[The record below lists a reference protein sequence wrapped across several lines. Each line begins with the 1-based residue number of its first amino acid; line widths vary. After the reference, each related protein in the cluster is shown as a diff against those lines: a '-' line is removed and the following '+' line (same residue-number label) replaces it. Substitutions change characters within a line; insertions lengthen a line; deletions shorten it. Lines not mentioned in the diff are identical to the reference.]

1 LPQQHF
7 CLFLTRYVILG
18 GIYLLRKTLLVT
30 CLLITIMTLIFVGA
44 VSAETALT
52 DFNGHWAAS
61 TISRWI
67 DQGLIKGYEDNTI
80 RPDNPVSRAEFV
92 SMVNRAWG
100 ISNDGYSSVFQDVAR
115 DKWCY
120 SDIAAAYNLGYIS
133 GSSPEIFEPDS
144 TITREQAA
152 VMIARLLTLE
162 ANSQN
167 NVLFEIADHEQ
178 LVDWSRPYVE
188 TVFAQGILNGYP
200 DKTFRPTRS
209 VTRAEAM
216 IIIDQA
222 VRNTGTIVVYGQA
235 GTYGPESGSKT
246 IDGNVIISNADI
258 TLQNTIINGNLLLPV
273 GIGEGDVKLKNV
285 SVKGN
290 TIIKGGGPNSITL
303 EDSSLP
309 NLTISKDGVRIVAAG
324 NTSVQVIRLASGAA
338 LVEIKTTGP
347 GFETIEVSQE
357 ILPGATIWLEGD
369 FSTLTVQ
376 ANTTLELHGT
386 IDELN
391 ISQNV
396 DDAVVHLKATSR
408 VVTLNIDGSARI
420 DGEGM
425 IEKAN
430 INSNNVVIESVP
442 VTTVVAP
449 GVTASVGGKELQE
462 GTTTADPPKTEKSGS
477 GDSGGG
483 GSGDS
488 DDNDDPPLG
497 SVLLGEGANIE
508 PYLTYTVADGQAKIT
523 GYSSNGPQYLSIPD
537 TLGGYP
543 VTSIGNFAF
552 SQKNLKVLELPSTL
566 TSIGTWAFERNQL
579 TILDIPEGVT
589 SIGQGAFA
597 DNQLQSIVLP
607 STLMSIGSSAF
618 AGNQL
623 TSLVIPEGITSIGNY
638 AFDANKLQSV
648 VLPSTL
654 TSIGSGV
661 FSRNQLTSLVI
672 PEGIT
677 SIGQGAFDANNLQSI
692 VLPSTL
698 TSIGPSAF
706 GRNKLASL
714 VIPDKVESVGNFA
727 FNTNKLQV
735 IFFPSSVTS
744 IGTWAFSD
752 NPLHAAVIPASV
764 TNIGGGAFT
773 SQSNPADLTI
783 YGVPD
788 STAQA
793 YANNNGHTFLEMAD
807 LKILSVN
814 VRGQGTVHAAVDGQS
829 TIQPIAGKH
838 LFEVGTQLQLTQT
851 PLDRNWEFVKWE
863 VDGNEVADS
872 DITIDMD
879 QDITVNAYFQR
890 KEPVYLYGSVTPKVS
905 LPVPL
910 PNNWLEGY
918 IDVMIDGRIIATKSF
933 TNGEYGYGGDH
944 IVIEWADIED
954 ALKNGKEIRLKVN
967 DSFAIHD
974 PINLSEV
981 SRGQIIRLDLKSD
994 SFYTPER
1001 YFEYWVPSWGGSAQ
1015 IDRYSSN
1022 GPKDVRIPKRLG
1034 GYPVTTIF
1042 IYHDATGR
1050 NPIGAFQGRGL
1061 TSVEIPDTVTRI
1073 EDNAFSWNNL
1083 KEVTIP
1089 ASVTYVGRAAFWGN
1103 QGTNTATQKP
1113 EQFIIRG
1120 VRGSAAE
1127 AYAKSY
1133 GHTFIAIP

>member
-1 LPQQHF
+1 
-7 CLFLTRYVILG
+7 
-18 GIYLLRKTLLVT
+18 LLRKTLLITWLLVT
-30 CLLITIMTLIFVGA
+30 AISLVFVGA
-44 VSAETALT
+44 VSAETTLK
-52 DFNGHWAAS
+52 DLNGHWAAS
-61 TISRWI
+61 TISKWI

-80 RPDNPVSRAEFV
+80 RPDNPVNRAEFV

-100 ISNDGYSSVFQDVAR
+100 ISNDGYSSAFQDVAK
-115 DKWCY
+115 DQWYY

-133 GSSPEIFEPDS
+133 GSSPETFEPDS

-152 VMIARLLTLE
+152 VMIAQLLTLE
-162 ANSQN
+162 ANSEN
-167 NVLFEIADHEQ
+167 DVLSALADYEQ
-178 LVDWSRPYVE
+178 LADWSRPYVE
-188 TVFAQGILNGYP
+188 TVFAQGILKGYP

-216 IIIDQA
+216 VIIDQA

-235 GTYGPESGSKT
+235 GTYGPESGSKI
-246 IDGNVIISNADI
+246 IDGNVVISNAGI
-258 TLQNTIINGNLLLPV
+258 TLQNATINGNLLLAV

-290 TIIKGGGPNSITL
+290 TIVKGGGSNSITV

-309 NLTISKDGVRIVAAG
+309 HLTISKDGVRIVATG
-324 NTSVQVIRLASGAA
+324 NTSVQVIQLASGAT
-338 LVEIKTTGP
+338 LVEMETTGS
-347 GFETIEVSQE
+347 GFETIKITQE
-357 ILPGATIWLEGD
+357 IPPGATLRLEGD
-369 FSTLTVQ
+369 FNTLTMQ
-376 ANTTLELHGT
+376 ANINLELHGT

-391 ISQNV
+391 ISQDV
-396 DDAVVHLKATSR
+396 DDAVVYLEETAR
-408 VVTLNIDGSARI
+408 IVTLNIDGSAQI
-420 DGEGM
+420 NGEGK
-425 IEKAN
+425 IETAN
-430 INSNNVVIESVP
+430 INANNVIIEPVP
-442 VTTVVAP
+442 ATTVVAP
-449 GVTASVGGKELQE
+449 GVAASVGGKELQE
-462 GTTTADPPKTEKSGS
+462 GTAVADPPKTEESGSGS
-477 GDSGGG
+477 GDSGG
-483 GSGDS
+483 S
-488 DDNDDPPLG
+488 DDPLLG

-523 GYSSNGPQYLSIPD
+523 AYSKNGPQYLYIPD

-552 SQKNLKVLELPSTL
+552 SQKNLKVLKLPSTL

-579 TILDIPEGVT
+579 TILDLPEGVT
-589 SIGQGAFA
+589 SIGDGAF
-597 DNQLQSIVLP
+597 NGNHLQSIVLP
-607 STLMSIGSSAF
+607 STLTSIGPSSF
-618 AGNQL
+618 GSNQL

-654 TSIGSGV
+654 TSIGSYA

-672 PEGIT
+672 SEGIT

-692 VLPSTL
+692 ILPSTL

-714 VIPDKVESVGNFA
+714 VIPDKVESVGNYA
-727 FNTNKLQV
+727 FNANKLEV

-744 IGTWAFSD
+744 IGSWAFSD
-752 NPLHAAVIPASV
+752 NPLNAAVIPASV
-764 TNIGGGAFT
+764 TSIGGGAFT
-773 SQSNPADLTI
+773 NNSNPADLTI
-783 YGVPD
+783 FGVSP
-788 STAQA
+788 SPAQA
-793 YANNNGHTFLEMAD
+793 YANSNKHTFREMAD
-807 LKILSVN
+807 LKILTVN
-814 VRGQGTVHAAVDGQS
+814 VQGQGTVHAAVYGQS
-829 TIQPIAGKH
+829 TIQPVAGKH
-838 LFEVGTQLQLTQT
+838 IYEVGTELQLTQT
-851 PLDRNWEFVKWE
+851 PLDRNWEFIKWE
-863 VDGNEVADS
+863 IVSDDGATTSDTS
-872 DITIDMD
+872 PDITINMD
-879 QDITVNAYFQR
+879 QGITVNAYFQR
-890 KEPVYLYGSVTPKVS
+890 KKPVYLYGLVTPKVS
-905 LPVPL
+905 LPIPI
-910 PNNWLEGY
+910 LEGY
-918 IDVMIDGRIIATKSF
+918 IDVIIDGQIKATKKF
-933 TNGEYGYGGDH
+933 AAGKYGNDAASDYL
-944 IVIEWADIED
+944 VIEWADIED
-954 ALKNGKEIRLKVN
+954 AVRNGKEIRLKVN

-974 PINLSEV
+974 TINLPTV
-981 SRGQIIRLDLKSD
+981 SRGQIIRLDLKSN

-1050 NPIGAFQGRGL
+1050 NPIGSFQGRGL

-1083 KEVTIP
+1083 QEVTIP

-1103 QGTNTATQKP
+1103 KGTNTATQRP

>member
-1 LPQQHF
+1 M
-7 CLFLTRYVILG
+7 R
-18 GIYLLRKTLLVT
+18 RKLLVT
-30 CLLITIMTLIFVGA
+30 WLLVAAMTLFFVGT
-44 VSAETALT
+44 VPAETTLK
-52 DFNGHWAAS
+52 DIDGHWAAP
-61 TISRWI
+61 TISKWI
-67 DQGLIKGYEDNTI
+67 DQGLIKGYGDNTV
-80 RPDNPVSRAEFV
+80 RPDTPVTRAEFV

-100 ISNDGYSSVFQDVAR
+100 ISNDGYSSVFQDVAK
-115 DKWCY
+115 DQWYY

-133 GSSPEIFEPDS
+133 GSSPKAFEPDS

-162 ANSQN
+162 ANSEN
-167 NVLFEIADHEQ
+167 DVLSTLADYEQ
-178 LVDWSRPYVE
+178 LADWSRPYVE
-188 TVFAQGILNGYP
+188 TVFAQGILKGYP
-200 DKTFRPTRS
+200 DQTFRPTRS

-216 IIIDQA
+216 AIIDQA
-222 VRNTGTIVVYGQA
+222 VKNTGTIVVYGQA
-235 GTYGPESGSKT
+235 ATFGPESGSKT
-246 IDGNVIISNADI
+246 IDGNVIISNAGV
-258 TLQNTIINGNLLLPV
+258 TLQNTTINGNLLLAV
-273 GIGEGDVKLKNV
+273 GIGDGDVKLKNV

-290 TIIKGGGPNSITL
+290 TIVKGGGSNSITV

-309 NLTISKDGVRIVAAG
+309 NLTINKDGVRIVATG
-324 NTSVQVIRLASGAA
+324 NTSVQVIQLASGAT
-338 LVEIKTTGP
+338 LVAIETTGS
-347 GFETIEVSQE
+347 GFETIMITQE
-357 ILPGATIWLEGD
+357 IPPGATIRLEGD
-369 FSTLTVQ
+369 FSTLTMQ
-376 ANTTLELHGT
+376 ANINLELHGT

-391 ISQNV
+391 ISQGV
-396 DDAVVHLKATSR
+396 DDAIVYLEESSR
-408 VVTLNIDGSARI
+408 VITLNIDGSAQI
-420 DGEGM
+420 NGEGE
-425 IEKAN
+425 IETAN
-430 INSNNVVIESVP
+430 INAANVVIEPVP
-442 VTTVVAP
+442 ATTVVAP

-462 GTTTADPPKTEKSGS
+462 GTAVTDSPKTEERGSGDSDGGGS
-477 GDSGGG
+477 GDSGG
-483 GSGDS
+483 SY
-488 DDNDDPPLG
+488 DPPLG
-497 SVLLGEGANIE
+497 TVLLGEGASIE

-523 GYSSNGPQYLSIPD
+523 GYSNNGPQYVSIPD

-552 SQKNLKVLELPSTL
+552 NQKNLKVLELPSTL
-566 TSIGTWAFERNQL
+566 TSIGSYAFSGNQL
-579 TILDIPEGVT
+579 TILDFPEGVI
-589 SIGQGAFA
+589 SIGDGAFA

-607 STLMSIGSSAF
+607 STLTSIGSSAF
-618 AGNQL
+618 GRNQL

-654 TSIGSGV
+654 TSIGPGV

-692 VLPSTL
+692 MLPSTL
-698 TSIGPSAF
+698 TSISPSSF
-706 GRNKLASL
+706 GRNQLASL

-727 FNTNKLQV
+727 FNTNKLEV

-744 IGTWAFSD
+744 IGSWAFTD
-752 NPLHAAVIPASV
+752 NPLNAAVIPASV
-764 TNIGGGAFT
+764 TNIGDGAFT

-783 YGVPD
+783 YGA
-788 STAQA
+788 SGSKAQA
-793 YANNNGHTFLEMAD
+793 YANSNKHTFREMAD

-814 VRGQGTVHAAVDGQS
+814 VQGQGTVQAAVYGQS

-838 LFEVGTQLQLTQT
+838 VYEVGTKLQLTQT

-863 VDGNEVADS
+863 VDGGEVADTE
-872 DITIDMD
+872 ITIDMD
-879 QDITVNAYFQR
+879 RDITVNAYFQR
-890 KEPVYLYGSVTPKVS
+890 KEPVYLWGLVTPKVS
-905 LPVPL
+905 LPVPIL
-910 PNNWLEGY
+910 DSWLEGY
-918 IDVMIDGRIIATKSF
+918 IDVIIDGQIKVTKKF
-933 TNGEYGYGGDH
+933 TAGKFGYDGDYL
-944 IVIEWADIED
+944 VIEWADIED
-954 ALKNGKEIRLKVN
+954 ALRNGKEIRLKVN

-974 PINLSEV
+974 PINWSTV
-981 SRGQIIRLDLKSD
+981 SRGQIIKLDLKSD

-1001 YFEYWVPSWGGSAQ
+1001 YFEYWVPSWGGAQ
-1015 IDRYSSN
+1015 IDRYSSD
-1022 GPKDVRIPKRLG
+1022 GPKDVKIPTRLG
-1034 GYPVTTIF
+1034 GHPVTTIF

-1083 KEVTIP
+1083 QEVTIP

-1103 QGTNTATQKP
+1103 KGTNTATQRP